1 MKAIGFIVV
10 IIVILL
16 LAMFAASMLSL
27 SEVITIRN
35 ELTMLPEGT
44 VVNLGNCTWESL
56 PLPMREYLSRNF
68 EGTLL
73 NRDDL
78 GQLYIYYKKL
88 YVEYTEPVSLKLME
102 GR

>member
-1 MKAIGFIVV
+1 MKEFIVIGLFILFLTLIVANV
-10 IIVILL
+10 I
-16 LAMFAASMLSL
+16 ST
-27 SEVITIRN
+27 SEVITLRKQMIV
-35 ELTMLPEGT
+35 LPQST
-44 VVNLGNCTWESL
+44 VVNLGNCTWDSL

-88 YVEYTEPVSLKLME
+88 YVEYKEPVSLKLLE
-102 GR
+102 EK

>member
-1 MKAIGFIVV
+1 MKEFIVIGLFILFLTLIVANV
-10 IIVILL
+10 I
-16 LAMFAASMLSL
+16 STG
-27 SEVITIRN
+27 EVISLRSQLMMIPGN
-35 ELTMLPEGT
+35 T
-44 VVNLGNCTWESL
+44 VINLGNCTWDSL

-88 YVEYTEPVSLKLME
+88 YVEYKEPVSLKLLE
-102 GR
+102 EK

>member
-1 MKAIGFIVV
+1 MRAIEFFVVFIA
-10 IIVILL
+10 ILL
-16 LAMFAASMLSL
+16 LAVFVMGMLSL
-27 SEVITIRN
+27 SEVLTIRS

-44 VVNLGNCTWESL
+44 VVNLGNCTWDSL
-56 PLPMREYLSRNF
+56 PLPLREYLSRNF

-78 GQLYIYYKKL
+78 GQLYTYYKKL